1 MPRARSSQLDGAV
14 SNAWFRSWS
23 NRARSASG
31 RATRTN
37 STRSSRSGPVALPDD
52 AGRVA
57 PEAPPARLWWIM
69 LARAAVA
76 FLLGLVVLLSVKT
89 RAALANFIGI
99 YWLLGLLLTL
109 RWLAR
114 HRRPSG
120 NRLVWAAA
128 ILGIVAGLLVLLRF
142 LLEDVLSTNLV
153 LTLLGLTAIL
163 TGLLRLSGSFRDQI
177 IDGRPRLPHRVALG
191 VLESRPRHAAA
202 LGARGATRPV
212 AIAAGLWALVGGTIM
227 LVDALALRRMG
238 HPLG

>member
-1 MPRARSSQLDGAV
+1 M
-14 SNAWFRSWS
+14 
-23 NRARSASG
+23 
-31 RATRTN
+31 
-37 STRSSRSGPVALPDD
+37 
-52 AGRVA
+52 A

-76 FLLGLVVLLSVKT
+76 FLLGLVVLLSDKT
-89 RAALANFIGI
+89 RPALANFIGI
-99 YWLLGLLLTL
+99 YWLLGSLLTL

-114 HRRPSG
+114 HQRPSG

-163 TGLLRLSGSFRDQI
+163 TGLLRLSGSFRDHI

-191 VLESRPRHAAA
+191 VLELA
-202 LGARGATRPV
+202 LGVLLLLARGATRPV
-212 AIAAGLWALVGGTIM
+212 AIAAGLWAIVGGTIM

>member
-1 MPRARSSQLDGAV
+1 V
-14 SNAWFRSWS
+14 
-23 NRARSASG
+23 
-31 RATRTN
+31 T
-37 STRSSRSGPVALPDD
+37 DD

-57 PEAPPARLWWIM
+57 AEAPPARLWWIM

-76 FLLGLVVLLSVKT
+76 FLLGLVVLLSDKT
-89 RAALANFIGI
+89 RPALANFIGI
-99 YWLLGLLLTL
+99 YWLLGSLLTL

-163 TGLLRLSGSFRDQI
+163 TGLLRLSGSFRDHI

-191 VLESRPRHAAA
+191 VLELA
-202 LGARGATRPV
+202 LGVLLLLARGATRPV
-212 AIAAGLWALVGGTIM
+212 AIAAGLWAVVGGTIM

-238 HPLG
+238 HRLG